1 MYIVVFKGPLYDDCW
16 WLSDV
21 YQWFSM
27 VSNSFFLVTN
37 GDYYYR
43 SMRPA
48 LKKILGWD
56 QVLEDFFKIIL
67 IFTIIFMLTSANKNH
82 SKIIYA
88 PVTR

>member
-1 MYIVVFKGPLYDDCW
+1 MMIVGGYQMFINGSQ
-16 WLSDV
+16 WLV
-21 YQWFSM
+21 IR
-27 VSNSFFLVTN
+27 FLVTN

-67 IFTIIFMLTSANKNH
+67 IFTIIFMLTSANE
-82 SKIIYA
+82 S
-88 PVTR
+88 